1 MKRLILLLVL
11 FIVACNGQG
20 TTTPPPPTPT
30 LDPVTQTL
38 TPIPETTLPNPETS
52 TPGPVPPTDTPES
65 LPPTETATS
74 TTTFPDPNAYAWQP
88 FVTGLQRPVDLQAD
102 GSGRLFVIEKAG
114 RIRIL
119 ENDQLLETPF
129 LDISES
135 VGSSGNEQGLLGLV
149 FHPQYQE
156 NGRFFVN
163 YTDTNGDTVLARFQ
177 VSSDPNAADPGSE
190 VRLLGLDQPFQNHN
204 GGVLAFGPDGYL
216 YAGLGDGGSQGDP
229 NGNAQNTGVLL
240 GKILRL
246 DVNSAD
252 PYAVPADNPFG
263 NEVWAY
269 GLRNPWRFSF
279 DKSTGDL
286 YIGDVGQNQWE
297 EIDFLAAGSPG
308 GANFGW
314 DHREGAHDYEGGG
327 PEGMI
332 DPVAEY
338 SHPEGG
344 CSVTGGYV
352 YRGSMPEWNGIYL
365 YADYCTGMIW
375 GLIRTENGWQNQL
388 LFDMD
393 VTITSFGQ
401 DTSGELYLVSDNGG
415 ILRFARQ

>member
-1 MKRLILLLVL
+1 MKRLFILLLLTVA
-11 FIVACNGQG
+11 ACNGVD
-20 TTTPPPPTPT
+20 TPVSSPAPATPT
-30 LDPVTQTL
+30 TILITDTA
-38 TPIPETTLPNPETS
+38 
-52 TPGPVPPTDTPES
+52 VPPTAIPPTFTPSPIPATDTPAS
-65 LPPTETATS
+65 AA
-74 TTTFPDPNAYAWQP
+74 TFPDPNEYAWEP
-88 FVTGLQRPVDLQAD
+88 LAIAELQRPVDLQVN

-114 RIRIL
+114 RIRII

-129 LDISES
+129 LDITDR
-135 VGSSGNEQGLLGLV
+135 VGSEGNEQGLLGLA
-149 FHPQYQE
+149 FHPEYSE

-163 YTDTNGDTVLARFQ
+163 YTDRNGDTVLARFQ
-177 VSSDPNAADPGSE
+177 VSSDPNLMDPNSE
-190 VRLLGLDQPFQNHN
+190 VPLLGIDQPYRNHN
-204 GGVLAFGPDGYL
+204 GGGLAFGPDGYL

-229 NGNAQNTGVLL
+229 HENAENTNVLL

-246 DVNSAD
+246 DVDSAE

-279 DKSTGDL
+279 DRSTGDL
-286 YIGDVGQNQWE
+286 YIGDVGASNWE
-297 EIDFLAAGSPG
+297 EIDFLPAGSSG

-375 GLIRTENGWQNQL
+375 GLLQVDGGWQTQL
-388 LFDMD
+388 LFDMQ

-401 DTSGELYLVSDNGG
+401 DGSGELYLASDNGG
-415 ILRFARQ
+415 IYRFVRQ

>member
-1 MKRLILLLVL
+1 MKRFILLLVL
-11 FIVACNGQG
+11 TVAACNGVN
-20 TTTPPPPTPT
+20 TPT
-30 LDPVTQTL
+30 QTPASLTPTFISETETPSAPTAVPVTE
-38 TPIPETTLPNPETS
+38 TPSAAPASETP
-52 TPGPVPPTDTPES
+52 
-65 LPPTETATS
+65 AT
-74 TTTFPDPNAYAWQP
+74 TTTFPDPNAYTWQP
-88 FVTGLQRPVDLQAD
+88 LDISGLERPVDLQPD
-102 GSGRLFVIEKAG
+102 GSGRLFVIEKVG

-129 LDISES
+129 LDITDR
-135 VGSSGNEQGLLGLV
+135 VGSNGNEQGLLGLA
-149 FHPQYQE
+149 FHPGYQE

-163 YTDTNGDTVLARFQ
+163 YTDTSGGDTVIARFQ
-177 VSSDPNAADPGSE
+177 VSSDPNVADPNSE
-190 VRLLGLDQPFQNHN
+190 VQLLGVEQPFPNHN

-216 YAGLGDGGSQGDP
+216 YAGLGDGGAQGDP
-229 NGNAQNTGVLL
+229 FGNAQNTEVLL
-240 GKILRL
+240 GKILRI
-246 DVNSAD
+246 DVDSAE
-252 PYAVPADNPFG
+252 PYAVPSDNPFG
-263 NEVWAY
+263 NEIWAY
-269 GLRNPWRFSF
+269 GFRNPWRLSF
-279 DKSTGDL
+279 DRATGDL
-286 YIGDVGQNQWE
+286 YIGDVGQGQWE

-375 GLIRTENGWQNQL
+375 GLIQIDGGWQNQL
-388 LFDMD
+388 LFDVD

-401 DTSGELYLVSDNGG
+401 DENGEVYLISDNGG
-415 ILRFARQ
+415 IFRLAPQ

>member
-1 MKRLILLLVL
+1 MRQFVILVVL
-11 FIVACNGQG
+11 FATACSG
-20 TTTPPPPTPT
+20 TTTPPSTPSSAT
-30 LDPVTQTL
+30 VIASPESTL
-38 TPIPETTLPNPETS
+38 TLPSATEGLATS
-52 TPGPVPPTDTPES
+52 TPSSIP
-65 LPPTETATS
+65 LTETPAS
-74 TTTFPDPNAYAWQP
+74 TTTFPDPNAYTWQP
-88 FVTGLQRPVDLQAD
+88 LPLGDLQRPVDLQPD
-102 GSGRLFVIEKAG
+102 GSGRLFVLEKVG
-114 RIRIL
+114 RIRII

-129 LDISES
+129 LDIIDL
-135 VGSSGNEQGLLGLV
+135 VGSNGNEQGLLGLA

-156 NGRFFVN
+156 NGRFFIN
-163 YTDTNGDTVLARFQ
+163 YTDIDGDTVIARFQ
-177 VSSDPNAADPGSE
+177 ASSDSNTADPDSE
-190 VRLLGLDQPFQNHN
+190 VRLLGVDQPFANHN

-229 NGNAQNTGVLL
+229 NENAENTNVLL

-246 DVNSAD
+246 DVDSAE
-252 PYAVPADNPFG
+252 PYTVPADNPFG

-279 DKSTGDL
+279 DRSTGDL
-286 YIGDVGQNQWE
+286 YIGDVGASNWE
-297 EIDFLAAGSPG
+297 EIDFLPSGSPG

-314 DHREGAHDYEGGG
+314 DAREGAHDYEGGG

-352 YRGSMPEWNGIYL
+352 YRGSMQEWNGIYL
-365 YADYCTGMIW
+365 YGDYCTGFIW
-375 GLIRTENGWQNQL
+375 GLIQSDGTWQTQRL
-388 LFDMD
+388 YDLD

-401 DTSGELYLVSDNGG
+401 DSAGEIYLVSDSGG
-415 ILRFARQ
+415 IYRLLRQ